1 MLLRSKLG
9 FINRTIFLL
18 QQDLPKQMV
27 KSHTSV
33 NLRYY
38 HLKKSCFFDELFK
51 HQQRF
56 FQYHAKG
63 RERQKVINQFA
74 DSSPFPENA

>member
-1 MLLRSKLG
+1 
-9 FINRTIFLL
+9 
-18 QQDLPKQMV
+18 MV